1 MRQFVV
7 LMPRV
12 TAFKLRHPVE
22 ESQQHLRSEHR
33 RVNLL
38 VTQFSKKTAITVVCR
53 SVRDT
58 KISDGV
64 IERVCIN
71 VVDNLS
77 LCPVRD
83 VEERA
88 YHQVMAIF
96 ETVRRKAWVRF
107 VSSSDL
113 TVAIRRIVML
123 DAHTVGINEI
133 PVWVSVKDFAFNDL
147 GWHLHQ
153 SASGKIHS

>member
-1 MRQFVV
+1 MIGIDVV
-7 LMPRV
+7 N
-12 TAFKLRHPVE
+12 H
-22 ESQQHLRSEHR
+22 
-33 RVNLL
+33 
-38 VTQFSKKTAITVVCR
+38 
-53 SVRDT
+53 
-58 KISDGV
+58 
-64 IERVCIN
+64 
-71 VVDNLS
+71 LS

-88 YHQVMAIF
+88 YHQVVAIF

-113 TVAIRRIVML
+113 TVAIRRIVMF
-123 DAHTVGINEI
+123 DTYTVGINEI